1 MPLRIARSLFVL
13 LLLATCA
20 DAAIARVNFATSASG
35 SGASIATNTAFPNTA
50 TNTNI
55 AVVSWEG
62 TGTLT
67 SVTDTAGNT
76 YTKKTERRQAGADAV
91 QIAYAFNIAS
101 SAGNTVTANFSGTIN
116 GSSIRV
122 LQYSGLTTTDPFDV
136 EAGGN
141 GSSTAATSSSV
152 STNQADELLINA
164 AVNFG
169 GGVTWSPT
177 SPWVTEVTETSN
189 CAVDERIVSATA
201 SYSAAQTPSAT
212 TDWAI
217 AFASF
222 KAAAAA
228 GGCTPTMTLLGVGRC
243 G

>member
-1 MPLRIARSLFVL
+1 MS
-13 LLLATCA
+13 
-20 DAAIARVNFATSASG
+20 IARVNFQVGGPG
-35 SGASIATNTAFPNTA
+35 SGASVATSAGSHTAGNA
-50 TNTNI
+50 LKV
-55 AVVSWEG
+55 VVSWEG
-62 TGTLT
+62 SGTLT

-76 YTKKTERRQAGADAV
+76 YFKKTERRQPAADAV
-91 QIAYAFNIAS
+91 QIAYAFNIVGHAT
-101 SAGNTVTANFSGTIN
+101 NVVTANFTGTIDF
-116 GSSIRV
+116 SSIRV

-141 GSSTAATSSSV
+141 GTSGSATSGSV

-201 SYSAAQTPSAT
+201 SYSAAQTASVS

-217 AFASF
+217 AFAAF
-222 KAAAAA
+222 KAASAA
-228 GGCTPTMTLLGVGRC
+228 GAQVPYQPNYLRAPVMAQ
-243 G
+243 

>member
-1 MPLRIARSLFVL
+1 M
-13 LLLATCA
+13 
-20 DAAIARVNFATSASG
+20 AITRVNFQVGGPG
-35 SGASIATNTAFPNTA
+35 SGASVATSAGSHTA
-50 TNTNI
+50 TNTVI

-62 TGTLT
+62 SGTLT

-76 YTKKTERRQAGADAV
+76 YTKKTERRQTAADAV
-91 QIAYAFNIAS
+91 QVAYAFNIT
-101 SAGNTVTANFSGTIN
+101 GNAANVVTANFSGTIDF
-116 GSSIRV
+116 SSIRA

-141 GSSTAATSSSV
+141 GSSTAATSGSV

-189 CAVDERIVSATA
+189 CATDERIVSATA
-201 SYSAAQTPSAT
+201 SYSAAQTPSST

-217 AFASF
+217 AFAAF
-222 KAAAAA
+222 KAAVAA
-228 GGCTPTMTLLGVGRC
+228 GVVSPRPQTRPFPFAPGSSGMSGRL
-243 G
+243 